1 MNNLVINEL
10 EKLTFM
16 YTFACFGEVLW
27 DVFPDHEKIGGA
39 PLNVALRLNS
49 FGDEKVAMIS
59 AVGKDDLGDQLI
71 GYLNEN
77 KLTAEYIQVHNEHQ
91 TGKVNVTLD
100 RKGSASYEIEYPV
113 SWDYIELNAE
123 NINLAKQ
130 SKVFI
135 YGSLICRNSVSKLTL
150 FKLLDHA
157 NFKVFDVNLR
167 APFYSIELLSELMVK
182 ANFVKFN
189 DEELELIAKNLN
201 SGQTSIE
208 ENVKFIAQ
216 KFDVSHICVT
226 RGGEGAILYIGGQFY
241 YNSGYPIKVKDTV
254 GAGDSFLAS
263 LVFKITNG
271 THPQDALNF
280 ACAVG
285 ALVAA
290 SEGANPKLSESDI
303 NKMTS

>member
-1 MNNLVINEL
+1 MN
-10 EKLTFM
+10 
-16 YTFACFGEVLW
+16 TFACFGEVLW

-39 PLNVALRLNS
+39 PLNVALRLKS
-49 FGDEKVAMIS
+49 FNENVAMIS
-59 AVGKDDLGDQLI
+59 AVGKDDLGDQLMV
-71 GYLNEN
+71 YLKEN
-77 KLTAEYIQVHNEHQ
+77 GLTSKFIQVHEEYQ

-100 RKGSASYEIEYPV
+100 RKGSASYEIKYPV
-113 SWDYIELNAE
+113 SWDFIELIDE
-123 NINLAKQ
+123 NIVLARE

-135 YGSLICRNSVSKLTL
+135 FGSLICRNLVSKSTL
-150 FKLLDHA
+150 FQLLDHA

-167 APFYSIELLSELMVK
+167 APFYSFNLLNELMAK

-201 SGQTSIE
+201 SGFTSIE
-208 ENVKFIAQ
+208 ENMSFISQ

-226 RGGEGAILYIGGQFY
+226 RGGEGAALLIDGQFY
-241 YNSGYPIKVKDTV
+241 FNSGYPVVVKDTV

-263 LVFKITNG
+263 LIYKITNNQN
-271 THPQDALNF
+271 PQDALNF

-285 ALVAA
+285 ALVAS

-303 NKMTS
+303 LKMIS

>member
-1 MNNLVINEL
+1 
-10 EKLTFM
+10 M

-59 AVGKDDLGDQLI
+59 AVGNDDLGNQLI
-71 GYLNEN
+71 DYLHGNQ
-77 KLTAEYIQVHNEHQ
+77 LTTEYIQIHNEHQ

-100 RKGSASYEIEYPV
+100 SKGSASYEIKYPV
-113 SWDYIELNAE
+113 SWDYINLNDE

-135 YGSLICRNSVSKLTL
+135 YGSLICRNSVSKQTL

-167 APFYSIELLSELMVK
+167 PPFYSIELLSELMAK
-182 ANFVKFN
+182 ADFVKFN

-201 SGQTSIE
+201 SGHTSIE
-208 ENVKFIAQ
+208 DNVKFIVQ
-216 KFDVSHICVT
+216 KFNVSHICVT
-226 RGGEGAILYIGGQFY
+226 RGGEGAVLYIDGQFY
-241 YNSGYPIKVKDTV
+241 YNSGYPITVKDTV

-263 LVFKITNG
+263 LVYKITNNS
-271 THPQDALNF
+271 HPQDALNF

-285 ALVAA
+285 ALVAG
-290 SEGANPKLSESDI
+290 SEGANPKISEEKI
-303 NKMTS
+303 FKMIS

>member
-1 MNNLVINEL
+1 
-10 EKLTFM
+10 M
-16 YTFACFGEVLW
+16 YTYACYGEVLW

-49 FGDEKVAMIS
+49 FCDEKVAMIS
-59 AVGKDDLGDQLI
+59 AVGNDDLGNRLL

-77 KLTAEYIQVHNEHQ
+77 KLTTEYIQINNEHQ

-100 RKGSASYEIEYPV
+100 SKGSASYEIKYPV
-113 SWDYIELNAE
+113 SWDYIELNDE

-130 SKVFI
+130 AKVFI
-135 YGSLICRNSVSKLTL
+135 YGSLICRNSVSKQTL
-150 FKLLDHA
+150 FKLLKHA

-167 APFYSIELLSELMVK
+167 VPFYNIELLSELMGK

-189 DEELELIAKNLN
+189 DEELELITKNLN
-201 SGQTSIE
+201 PGHTSIE
-208 ENVKFIAQ
+208 DNVKFIAQ

-226 RGGEGAILYIGGQFY
+226 RGGEGAVLYIDGQFY
-241 YNSGYPIKVKDTV
+241 YNSGYPVKVKDTV

-263 LVFKITNG
+263 LVFKITNR
-271 THPQDALNF
+271 TDPQDALNF

-290 SEGANPKLSESDI
+290 SEGANPKLSEFDI
-303 NKMTS
+303 NNLIS

>member
-1 MNNLVINEL
+1 
-10 EKLTFM
+10 M

-49 FGDEKVAMIS
+49 FGDQVAMIS
-59 AVGKDDLGDQLI
+59 AVGKDGLGDQLMD
-71 GYLNEN
+71 YLNKSN
-77 KLTAEYIQVHNEHQ
+77 LTSEYIQIHKEHP

-100 RKGSASYEIEYPV
+100 SKGCASYEIKYPV
-113 SWDYIELNAE
+113 SWDYIELNDD

-135 YGSLICRNSVSKLTL
+135 YGSLICRNSVSKQTL
-150 FKLLDHA
+150 YRLLDHA

-167 APFYSIELLSELMVK
+167 APFYSFELLAELMLK

-189 DEELELIAKNLN
+189 DDELYLIAKNLN
-201 SGQTSIE
+201 SGHTSIE
-208 ENVKFIAQ
+208 DNVKFIAQ
-216 KFDVSHICVT
+216 KFKLSHICVT
-226 RGGEGAILYIGGQFY
+226 RGGNGAVLWEDGQFY
-241 YNSGYPIKVKDTV
+241 FNLGYPIVVKDTV

-263 LVFKITNG
+263 LVYKIT
-271 THPQDALNF
+271 HKSPPQDALNF

-285 ALVAA
+285 ALVAS
-290 SEGANPKLSESDI
+290 SEGANPKISESEI
-303 NKMTS
+303 IKMIS

>member
-1 MNNLVINEL
+1 
-10 EKLTFM
+10 M
-16 YTFACFGEVLW
+16 YTYACFGEVLW
-27 DVFPDHEKIGGA
+27 DVFPGHEKIGGA

-49 FGDEKVAMIS
+49 FGDEKVAVIS
-59 AVGKDDLGDQLI
+59 AVGNDDLGNQLI

-77 KLTAEYIQVHNEHQ
+77 KLTTEYIQLNNEHQ

-100 RKGSASYEIEYPV
+100 SKGSASYEIKYPV
-113 SWDYIELNAE
+113 SWDYIELNDK

-135 YGSLICRNSVSKLTL
+135 YGSLICRNFFSKQTL
-150 FKLLDHA
+150 FKLLEHA

-167 APFYSIELLSELMVK
+167 APFYSIELLSELMGK

-189 DEELELIAKNLN
+189 DEELELIAENLN
-201 SGQTSIE
+201 SEYTSIE

-226 RGGEGAILYIGGQFY
+226 RGGEGAVLYIDGQFY
-241 YNSGYPIKVKDTV
+241 YNSGYPVKVKDTV

-263 LVFKITNG
+263 LVYKITTKSN
-271 THPQDALNF
+271 PQEALNF

-303 NKMTS
+303 KKMIS

>member
-1 MNNLVINEL
+1 
-10 EKLTFM
+10 M

-49 FGDEKVAMIS
+49 FGDQVAMIS
-59 AVGKDDLGDQLI
+59 AVGKDGLGNQLI
-71 GYLNEN
+71 DYLNKSN
-77 KLTAEYIQVHNEHQ
+77 LTSEYIQIHKDHP

-100 RKGSASYEIEYPV
+100 SKGCASYEIKYPV
-113 SWDYIELNAE
+113 SWDYIELNDD

-135 YGSLICRNSVSKLTL
+135 YGSLICRNSVSKQTL
-150 FKLLDHA
+150 YRLLDHA

-167 APFYSIELLSELMVK
+167 APFYSFELLAELMLK

-189 DEELELIAKNLN
+189 DDELYLIAKNLN
-201 SGQTSIE
+201 SDYTTVEDNIL
-208 ENVKFIAQ
+208 FIAQ
-216 KFDVSHICVT
+216 KFDISHICVT
-226 RGGEGAILYIGGQFY
+226 RGGEGAVLWISGQFY
-241 YNSGYPIKVKDTV
+241 FNSGYPIVVRDTV

-263 LVFKITNG
+263 LVYKIT
-271 THPQDALNF
+271 HKSPPQEALNF

-285 ALVAA
+285 ALVAS
-290 SEGANPKLSESDI
+290 SEGANPKISEEEI
-303 NKMTS
+303 FKMIS

>member
-1 MNNLVINEL
+1 MN
-10 EKLTFM
+10 
-16 YTFACFGEVLW
+16 TFACFGEVLW

-49 FGDEKVAMIS
+49 FGSEKVAMIS
-59 AVGKDDLGDQLI
+59 AVGNDVLGDQLI
-71 GYLNEN
+71 SYLNEN
-77 KLTAEYIQVHNEHQ
+77 QLTTEYIQIHNEHQ

-100 RKGSASYEIEYPV
+100 NKGSASYEIKYPV
-113 SWDYIELNAE
+113 SWDYIELNDE
-123 NINLAKQ
+123 NVKLAKQ

-135 YGSLICRNSVSKLTL
+135 YGSLICRNSVSKQTL
-150 FKLLDHA
+150 FKLLDQA

-167 APFYSIELLSELMVK
+167 APFYSIELLSELMGK

-189 DEELELIAKNLN
+189 DEELELIAENLN
-201 SGQTSIE
+201 PGHTSIE

-226 RGGEGAILYIGGQFY
+226 RGGKGAVLYIDGQFY
-241 YNSGYPIKVKDTV
+241 YNSGYPVKVKDTV

-263 LVFKITNG
+263 LVYKIT
-271 THPQDALNF
+271 TKSHPQDAINF

-290 SEGANPKLSESDI
+290 SEGANPKISDTDI
-303 NKMTS
+303 KKMIS